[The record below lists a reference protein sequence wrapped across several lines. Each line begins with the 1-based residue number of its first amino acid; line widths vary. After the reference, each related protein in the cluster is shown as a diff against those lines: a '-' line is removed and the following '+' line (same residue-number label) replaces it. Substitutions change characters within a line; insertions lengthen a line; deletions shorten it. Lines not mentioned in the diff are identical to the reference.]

1 MLGASVVPGDVILEH
16 GAPEAQDGV
25 LSFIGLAGSWV
36 GSGSVSCSPAVACRV
51 CSHMLMTEST
61 AVNEEVLDAVAELTN
76 MIVGSIKNDLERE
89 LGPLG
94 LSIPTVVF
102 GRNFRTKSAG
112 HAEWIVRRFHWDSDV
127 FEVRICLAP
136 GERPNAPQPN
146 AFALINPI
154 GV

>member
-1 MLGASVVPGDVILEH
+1 
-16 GAPEAQDGV
+16 
-25 LSFIGLAGSWV
+25 
-36 GSGSVSCSPAVACRV
+36 
-51 CSHMLMTEST
+51 MLMTEAT

-76 MIVGSIKNDLERE
+76 MIIGSVKNDLERE

-102 GRNFRTKSAG
+102 GKNFRTKSAG
-112 HAEWIVRRFHWDSDV
+112 HAEWIVRRFHWDSDA

-136 GERPNAPQPN
+136 SEHPVGLQPH
-146 AFALINPI
+146 ALGPANQT